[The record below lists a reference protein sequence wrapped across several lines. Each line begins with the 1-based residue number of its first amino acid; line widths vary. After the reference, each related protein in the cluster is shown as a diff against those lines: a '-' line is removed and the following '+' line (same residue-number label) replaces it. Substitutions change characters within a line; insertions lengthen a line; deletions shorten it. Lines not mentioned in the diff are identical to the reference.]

1 MGQAFPTVTLQ
12 DAVVRLEPLSLIHVP
27 GLLIA
32 ATEDRKHFSLT
43 PIPFDEASM
52 TEYVEAALGEAA
64 DGTQLP
70 FATVRQSDQRIVG
83 STRFGDLAI
92 WSWVPGATK
101 QRIDRPDVA
110 EIGWTWL
117 AGSAQRTSVNTS
129 AKLLMLTY
137 AFEEWDVHR
146 VRIRTDRR
154 NARSRAAIER
164 LGATLDGVLRGDRP
178 SPDGSVRDSAVYSI
192 VASEWPSIKADLIDK
207 VESTSTRS

>member
-1 MGQAFPTVTLQ
+1 MGPGYPSVTLQ
-12 DAVVRLEPLSLIHVP
+12 NAVVRLEPLSLAHVP
-27 GLLIA
+27 DLLVA
-32 ATEDRKHFSLT
+32 ATEDREHFALT

-52 TEYVEAALGEAA
+52 IEYVEAALAEAA
-64 DGTQLP
+64 SGTQLP
-70 FATVRQSDQRIVG
+70 FATVRQSDQRVVG

-92 WSWVPGATK
+92 WRWVPGAAK

-117 AGSAQRTSVNTS
+117 AGSAQHTGVNTS

-137 AFEEWDVHR
+137 AFEDWAVHR

-154 NARSRAAIER
+154 NTRSRQAIER

-192 VASEWPSIKADLIDK
+192 VAGEWPSIKANLLAK
-207 VESTSTRS
+207 VEHSSPRP